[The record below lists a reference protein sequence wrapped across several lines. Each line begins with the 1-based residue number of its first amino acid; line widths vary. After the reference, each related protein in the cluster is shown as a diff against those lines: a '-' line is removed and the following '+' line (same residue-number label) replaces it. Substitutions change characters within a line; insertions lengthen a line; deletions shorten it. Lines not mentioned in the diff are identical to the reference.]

1 MSTPAELQ
9 ELLQEQKSRIARMR
23 FRQEEDELG
32 EQLLALAQLHGMLE
46 EHAAAAETYAEA
58 LPFLRKQKQHS
69 EQGEALL
76 GQGVATLHQGNTR
89 EALLLIADAVAC
101 YREGK
106 DELGEA
112 GCHAAAAEVCRSLG
126 DDETAPGGL
135 RAGPGALPQG
145 ARPRPRGARAGG
157 PGDLAMA
164 AADYAQAL
172 ARFEEALPL
181 AQEAKDDALVGQC
194 AMLLGESAG
203 LMGDHATARTAL
215 ELALPHYARVGPK
228 ALEARAAWDLGL
240 SLYYLGALSESEATL
255 QQAKAAYAAVGHAD
269 EVDAHRAGAGQ
280 RCGPRPRRR
289 GPDLRSARAA
299 RAGGRSP
306 RGPLSG
312 SASCTPSSRT
322 SPRSGLPGMR
332 K

>member
-89 EALLLIADAVAC
+89 EALLLISDAVAC

-126 DDETAPGGL
+126 DDETA
-135 RAGPGALPQG
+135 RAGFEQALELFRKVHAHG
-145 ARPRPRGARAGG
+145 REARVLVDL
-157 PGDLAMA
+157 GDLAMA

-215 ELALPHYARVGPK
+215 ELALPHYTRVGPK

-269 EVDAHRAGAGQ
+269 EVTRTEQALATVRAKA
-280 RCGPRPRRR
+280 
-289 GPDLRSARAA
+289 AAA
-299 RAGGRSP
+299 RA
-306 RGPLSG
+306 
-312 SASCTPSSRT
+312 
-322 SPRSGLPGMR
+322 
-332 K
+332 